1 MKIRKKPK
9 RQSKPRAK
17 TARKKRIDLERIAP
31 VLACEVNL
39 RCHQYRQVK
48 PGRFEAC
55 GKPATCFLPTYGDA
69 CDSCAGKRPQVR
81 YATVRRAIVKKAA

>member
-1 MKIRKKPK
+1 MPNK
-9 RQSKPRAK
+9 QSKKEPKPHAR
-17 TARKKRIDLERIAP
+17 TARKKRVELERFAP

-39 RCHQYRQVK
+39 QCRQYRQVK

-69 CDSCAGKRPQVR
+69 CDDCAGKRPQVR

>member
-17 TARKKRIDLERIAP
+17 TARKSRVKRERPAP
-31 VLACEVNL
+31 MLASEAGLVC
-39 RCHQYRQVK
+39 RQYRQVA